1 MKVRFAVT
9 LDIEDSLTDVEFRR
23 SIESK
28 RRYLEEDVRVRFHD
42 PSLNVVIDGPAREV
56 LSQEL
61 QAL

>member
-42 PSLNVVIDGPAREV
+42 PSLNVVIDGPAQEV
-56 LSQEL
+56 ISQNL
-61 QAL
+61 HPL

>member
-42 PSLNVVIDGPAREV
+42 PSLKVVVDGPA
-56 LSQEL
+56 
-61 QAL
+61 